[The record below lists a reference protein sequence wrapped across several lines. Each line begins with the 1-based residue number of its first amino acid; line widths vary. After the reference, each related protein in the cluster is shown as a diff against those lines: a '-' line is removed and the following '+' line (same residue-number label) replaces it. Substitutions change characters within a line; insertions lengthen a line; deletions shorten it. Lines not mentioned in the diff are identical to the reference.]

1 MGKISLDNSIE
12 LYGKQEAV
20 IICRSDRLET
30 INDQSGFILGNSSFN
45 INAIPRHLVTMESG
59 DFMIMYTDGVTELE
73 NSVGETIGISGM
85 LQYIQPNVDLF
96 RSLKASQICQEI
108 VDFLA
113 MWGADNIEDD
123 ITILV
128 IKRL

>member
-1 MGKISLDNSIE
+1 
-12 LYGKQEAV
+12 
-20 IICRSDRLET
+20 
-30 INDQSGFILGNSSFN
+30 
-45 INAIPRHLVTMESG
+45 
-59 DFMIMYTDGVTELE
+59 MYTDGVTELE